1 MQRRILT
8 EAEKSK
14 IASLLMDSTTEATI
28 DVDGPDAWMLDY
40 IYDSKLQFRFV
51 NECGIPTDQLV

>member
-40 IYDSKLQFRFV
+40 IYDSKLQHRFV
-51 NECGIPTDQLV
+51 TEYCMSTN